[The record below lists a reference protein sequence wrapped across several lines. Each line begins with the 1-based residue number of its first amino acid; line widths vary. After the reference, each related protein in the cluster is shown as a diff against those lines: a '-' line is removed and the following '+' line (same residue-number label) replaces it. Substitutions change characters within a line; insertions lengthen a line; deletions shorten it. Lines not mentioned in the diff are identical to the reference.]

1 MKFSCCAFTLPV
13 AFLVLEHRRW
23 RPPACWLTISPTTR
37 GHIYGNIGGFRHWL
51 CHDDDDDNIQQIPTS
66 YIPTRWES
74 VIMTKGGNVTRS
86 HILMQF
92 GTTFWL

>member
-1 MKFSCCAFTLPV
+1 MEILV
-13 AFLVLEHRRW
+13 AFV
-23 RPPACWLTISPTTR
+23 
-37 GHIYGNIGGFRHWL
+37 IG
-51 CHDDDDDNIQQIPTS
+51 CAIDDDDNIQQIPTS